1 MFRNLLLINTIFF
14 YMAIKPPTKQTSK
27 TNSQYSKGLI
37 GSFYSSAAWLKLRNY
52 KRSVNPICEHC
63 IKFNLITPFHTI
75 DHIKPISEGGEAL
88 DLSNLQSLC
97 KQCHAIKTGK
107 ETAKRKHMNNR

>member
-1 MFRNLLLINTIFF
+1 MPH
-14 YMAIKPPTKQTSK
+14 KPSTKQAK
-27 TNSQYSKGLI
+27 TNKQYSN
-37 GSFYSSAAWLKLRNY
+37 GSAANFYSSSAWLKLRNY
-52 KRSVNPICEHC
+52 KRSINPICEHC
-63 IKFNLITPFHTI
+63 IKVNLITPFHTI

-107 ETAKRKHMNNR
+107 ETAKRKHMNNS

>member
-1 MFRNLLLINTIFF
+1 
-14 YMAIKPPTKQTSK
+14 MAIKPPTKQVK
-27 TNSQYSKGLI
+27 TNKQYSN
-37 GSFYSSAAWLKLRNY
+37 GSAGNFYSSSAWLKLRNY
-52 KRSVNPICEHC
+52 KRSINPICEHC
-63 IKFNLITPFHTI
+63 IKVNLITPFHVI
-75 DHIKPISEGGEAL
+75 DHIKPISEDGEAL